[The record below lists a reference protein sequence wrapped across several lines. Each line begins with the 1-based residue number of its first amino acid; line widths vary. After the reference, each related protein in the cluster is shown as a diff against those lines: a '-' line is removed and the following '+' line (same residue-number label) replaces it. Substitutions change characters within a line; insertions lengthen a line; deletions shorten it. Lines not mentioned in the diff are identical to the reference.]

1 MLALRGRQ
9 DNFRLIL
16 PKDFLCK
23 EIEEKYSNVLK
34 EKHGVFKSPIDFL
47 NETIQRVEVL
57 GFTDATIQQQQS
69 SRGEPLIKPDRIK
82 QNNFMYPSTDYN
94 YRSEVSPIA
103 LTDRTINIE
112 FRHTLGFLNY
122 FMVYENFWYMFSRD
136 RTYKELFNRI
146 NVDILNE
153 LGSIYCRIVLFDPLM
168 NAMNMLSLDY
178 TQPVAQSQSFKVE
191 FKYSNFD
198 FEFISIDNKD
208 K

>member
-9 DNFRLIL
+9 DNFRLLL

-23 EIEEKYSNVLK
+23 EIEEKYSNILK

-69 SRGEPLIKPDRIK
+69 SRGEPLVKKDRIK
-82 QNNFMYPSTDYN
+82 QNNFLYPSTDYN

-136 RTYKELFNRI
+136 KTYKELFNRI
-146 NVDILNE
+146 NVDIMNE
-153 LGSIYCRIVLFDPLM
+153 IGSIYCRIVLFDPLM
-168 NAMNMLSLDY
+168 NAMDMLSLDY

-198 FEFISIDNKD
+198 FEFINIEE
-208 K
+208 

>member
-9 DNFRLIL
+9 DNFRLLL

-23 EIEEKYSNVLK
+23 EIEEKYSNILK

-69 SRGEPLIKPDRIK
+69 SRGEPLIKKDRIK

-136 RTYKELFNRI
+136 KTYKELFNRI
-146 NVDILNE
+146 NVDIMNE
-153 LGSIYCRIVLFDPLM
+153 IGSIYCRIVLFDPLM
-168 NAMNMLSLDY
+168 NAMDMLSLDY

-198 FEFISIDNKD
+198 FEFINIEE
-208 K
+208 

>member
-168 NAMNMLSLDY
+168 NAMDMLSLDY

-198 FEFISIDNKD
+198 FEFITIDNKD

>member
-23 EIEEKYSNVLK
+23 EIEEKYSNILK

-153 LGSIYCRIVLFDPLM
+153 IGSIYCRIVLFDPLM
-168 NAMNMLSLDY
+168 NAMDMLSLDY

-198 FEFISIDNKD
+198 FEFINIEE
-208 K
+208 

>member
-168 NAMNMLSLDY
+168 NAMDMLSLDY

>member
-94 YRSEVSPIA
+94 YRSEVSPWFPSRSSHGSFSILHPA
-103 LTDRTINIE
+103 PPLSEILLFP
-112 FRHTLGFLNY
+112 FRRA
-122 FMVYENFWYMFSRD
+122 FWQLRLY
-136 RTYKELFNRI
+136 L
-146 NVDILNE
+146 
-153 LGSIYCRIVLFDPLM
+153 
-168 NAMNMLSLDY
+168 
-178 TQPVAQSQSFKVE
+178 
-191 FKYSNFD
+191 
-198 FEFISIDNKD
+198 
-208 K
+208 

>member
-9 DNFRLIL
+9 DNFRLLL

-23 EIEEKYSNVLK
+23 EIEEKYSNILK

-69 SRGEPLIKPDRIK
+69 SRGEPLIKKDRIK
-82 QNNFMYPSTDYN
+82 QNNFLYPSTDYN

-112 FRHTLGFLNY
+112 FRHTLGFLNC

-136 RTYKELFNRI
+136 KTYKELFNRI
-146 NVDILNE
+146 NVDIMNE
-153 LGSIYCRIVLFDPLM
+153 IGSIYCRIVLFDPLM
-168 NAMNMLSLDY
+168 NAMDMLSLDY

-198 FEFISIDNKD
+198 FEFINIEE
-208 K
+208 